1 VLSDVQITKCEIT
14 VSVCILEGTD
24 SRASGIRG
32 YCISSSAEISGFL
45 EFQLHVEGIIFLKLS

>member
-1 VLSDVQITKCEIT
+1 VKSRIKNVKST

-32 YCISSSAEISGFL
+32 FCISSSAEISGFL
-45 EFQLHVEGIIFLKLS
+45 EFQLHVEGIVFLKLP